1 MASQVDDT
9 CAGERTVWPKRVSDQ
24 VLAVSCV
31 LGVLCVSVLVLT
43 FPFGRDQGIFA
54 VIGEGLLN
62 GQMPYRDLW
71 DVKTPGIF
79 FVFAIAEGIF
89 GHHMVSPRIL
99 ECVAIC
105 VTSVIFVDLGRAWF
119 RDVRVGYV
127 AALILGIFEF
137 QLDFWHT
144 SQPETYG
151 GMFLVWASWLLSG
164 TDSKRAWTRH
174 IASGVLLGMVVLM
187 KPHLALPIPLLLWGL
202 LWRGEAM
209 PKGRLWSTLLRVF
222 AGGLCVVGGVALW
235 IWAHGAF
242 RIAVWTWRDFA
253 PGYASVGAPWT
264 IATFYTSLYSTL
276 LALVFQMTAL
286 IGIGL
291 IFALSLSQPNS
302 PSRRWFWWLV
312 GQGLCIGLAVALQ
325 HKSFKY
331 HYAAGFPVLALAAGW
346 GWTELWKVA
355 TASGWRY
362 SSIFLIAFGATY
374 FMRFPVTDLTGTIHE
389 RAWNRIQ
396 NLLRVQDLETRR
408 EVRHEMYAV
417 RKDFDLANAEK
428 VAKWVK
434 QRVEPD
440 ETFLLWGCDSIIY
453 WLSERR
459 PATRFIHNIP
469 QRSPWQEVQARR
481 QFMEDIE
488 RNRPSV
494 IVVQRGDVVASVVGE
509 HIDSAGALRS
519 FSEFSNYLRTGFKRE
534 RTIGNF
540 DVYVR

>member
-1 MASQVDDT
+1 MAFQVDDT
-9 CAGERTVWPKRVSDQ
+9 RTGERSLWPKRAIDR
-24 VLAVSCV
+24 VLAVSCIV
-31 LGVLCVSVLVLT
+31 GILCVSLLILT

-62 GQMPYRDLW
+62 GQVPYRDLW

-79 FVFAIAEGIF
+79 IVFALAEGIF
-89 GHHMVSPRIL
+89 GHHMLGPRIL
-99 ECVAIC
+99 ECVALFA
-105 VTSVIFVDLGRAWF
+105 TSVIFVDLGRAWF
-119 RDVRVGYV
+119 RDVRVGYL

-164 TDSKRAWTRH
+164 TASKRAAARH
-174 IASGVLLGMVVLM
+174 VASGVVLGMVVLM

-202 LWRGEAM
+202 LRRGEET
-209 PKGRLWSTLLRVF
+209 PKGPVGSTLFRIF
-222 AGGLCVVGGVALW
+222 AGGSCVVGGVALW
-235 IWAHGAF
+235 IWAHGAWS
-242 RIAVWTWRDFA
+242 IVVWTWRDFA
-253 PGYASVGAPWT
+253 PGYAAVGASWT
-264 IATFYTSLYSTL
+264 ISTFYMSVYSALVTL
-276 LALVFQMTAL
+276 LFQLTAL
-286 IGIGL
+286 IGLGL
-291 IFALSLSQPNS
+291 VLALSLSQLKS
-302 PSRRWFWWLV
+302 PGRRWFWWLV
-312 GQGLCIGLAVALQ
+312 GQGLCLGLAVALQ

-355 TASGWRY
+355 TAPGWRY
-362 SSIFLIAFGATY
+362 APLFLIAFGAAY

-396 NLLRVQDLETRR
+396 SLLRVQDLETRR

-428 VAKWVK
+428 VAKWVQ

-469 QRSPWQEVQARR
+469 QRSPWQEVQTRR
-481 QFMEDIE
+481 QFMDDIK

-494 IVVQRGDVVASVVGE
+494 IVVQHGDVFASVTGE
-509 HIDSAGALRS
+509 HTDSAGAIHS
-519 FSEFSNYLRTGFKRE
+519 FSEFSSYLRTGFKRE